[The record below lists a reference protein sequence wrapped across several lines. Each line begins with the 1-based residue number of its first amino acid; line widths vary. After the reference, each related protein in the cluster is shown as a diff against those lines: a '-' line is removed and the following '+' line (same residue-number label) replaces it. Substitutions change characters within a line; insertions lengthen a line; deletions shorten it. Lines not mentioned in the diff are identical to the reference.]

1 MMVQF
6 TQPKGDP
13 VWINLEHIEKFQESH
28 NKDGSA
34 ICLISGHIQIV
45 LELPKTV
52 FDVCRP
58 YFATKQRRQ
67 QLNKENHN
75 GMD

>member
-1 MMVQF
+1 MMIQF

-13 VWINLEHIEKFQESH
+13 VWINLEQIEKFQESH
-28 NKDGSA
+28 NNDGTA

-52 FDVCRP
+52 VEIFRDAKRGRT
-58 YFATKQRRQ
+58 ATPAKQ
-67 QLNKENHN
+67 E
-75 GMD
+75 DTP